1 MSCCRHVSGEGGYLA
16 NHSSRLEA
24 GAAAAEARLDE
35 RSSPHWD
42 DEDEPSSSSSSSS
55 SSSGGGGVVV
65 DRTILRLSQTVIK
78 LHNALNSQPLW
89 HMLPTDD
96 DGTNLLRVH

>member
-24 GAAAAEARLDE
+24 GAAAAAAEARLDE

-42 DEDEPSSSSSSSS
+42 DEDEPSSSSSSS
-55 SSSGGGGVVV
+55 GGGVVVV

>member
-1 MSCCRHVSGEGGYLA
+1 
-16 NHSSRLEA
+16 LEA

-42 DEDEPSSSSSSSS
+42 DEDEPSSSSSSSG
-55 SSSGGGGVVV
+55 SGSVVVVV

-78 LHNALNSQPLW
+78 LHNALNAQPLW

>member
-1 MSCCRHVSGEGGYLA
+1 
-16 NHSSRLEA
+16 LEA

-55 SSSGGGGVVV
+55 GGGSGGVVVV

-96 DGTNLLRVH
+96 DGANLLRVH

>member
-1 MSCCRHVSGEGGYLA
+1 
-16 NHSSRLEA
+16 LEA
-24 GAAAAEARLDE
+24 GAAAAAAEARLDE

-42 DEDEPSSSSSSSS
+42 DEDEPSSSSSSS
-55 SSSGGGGVVV
+55 GGGVVVV